1 MDENQSLH
9 NQNDMQSVKCDEP
22 NNPGPVYTIPG
33 ILHYIQHEWA
43 RFEIER
49 TQWEVEKAELQA
61 RIAFLQG
68 ERKGQENLKNDLVRR
83 IKMLEYA
90 LKQERAKYH
99 KLKFGTDLPI
109 MDMKAPLEES
119 IENTECDIAV
129 TNMGVNWRQ
138 GRQLLRQ
145 YLQEIGYTD
154 TIIDIRSN
162 RVKSLLGLNN
172 NEKEEVMQNN
182 LTNALVSMNCTQIAQ
197 KKEQQQADTKRNQ
210 GQGKPPNI
218 VEKILM
224 DTENSVMSSF
234 DFLSGEQV
242 VDEDDDDDDDEDE
255 DLEDPS
261 LPKIKTG
268 ILSSGN
274 LVEDMDNETEEVL
287 NEFSFLSGEDEAND
301 GSKET
306 SEWALFKP
314 GSDSNGTDWSVN
326 VDHIAQLKEQYRRDR
341 GKQKKGSL
349 AMVNF
354 QNSSARNRP
363 LVSGSGM
370 APPPPAP
377 LDAVDA
383 AALGLSPHVD
393 SIDGNL
399 GLGELAQLTV
409 NNEAEG
415 GFDLSANPE
424 SCRKQWSAKYT
435 LRSHFDAIRALVF
448 HPVEPMLI
456 TASEDFTLKL
466 WNLQKTIPAKKS
478 TYLDV
483 EPIYTFRGH
492 KAAVLSL
499 VISGDGTVCYSSD
512 LSGHIQGW
520 IIPSPNI
527 DPYETYDPSVLGP
540 SFDGHTDA
548 VGGLSLHPSRPLL
561 ASCSS
566 DGSVKIWNIQTKVC
580 TLTISTEEDGKP
592 VSIDF
597 VRPEPCQVVV
607 GYETGACTIYD
618 AESGKVIVKMV
629 VEELCRINRVVSHP
643 TLPITVTAH
652 EDRQIRFWENGTG
665 RLSHAMVAHLDAVTC
680 LAVDSSGI
688 FLLSGSDDCSL
699 RLWNLETKTCVQE
712 ITAHRKKFDESLF
725 DVAFHPGKPYIASA
739 GADGLAKVFI

>member
-306 SEWALFKP
+306 SEW
-314 GSDSNGTDWSVN
+314 V
-326 VDHIAQLKEQYRRDR
+326 
-341 GKQKKGSL
+341 
-349 AMVNF
+349 VNF